1 MPAVKLPDLP
11 VSFPLAQIIARDLG
25 VRAAQVEAT
34 IALIEE
40 GATIPF
46 IARYRKERT
55 GGLDDTQ
62 LRKLA
67 ERFAYLTE
75 LQARRET
82 ILASVSEQG
91 KLTPPLERALWAA
104 ESKVELEDLYRPYKP
119 RRRTRAMIAR
129 EQGLEPLADKLLAC
143 AGDPETLAAA
153 FMDSATGVATVA
165 AALEGARDI
174 LIERMAETPSLAR
187 HARETVWTA
196 GELRSRLVK
205 GKQAEKF
212 RDYAEFAEPL
222 EKMPSHRALAMLR
235 GEKEGVLKVGV
246 GLQARKA
253 DTPRQAIARICQEFS
268 LPASGRAGHRWMQ
281 DTAEKAWSTK
291 LAKSGASDSLAR
303 LKARAETEA
312 IQVFSGN
319 LKDLLLAAP
328 AGKKTVMGIDP
339 GIRTGCKIAVVDAT
353 GKLLD
358 TATVYPHAPRN
369 DRAGALAVMARL
381 AAKHGVD
388 LVGVGN
394 GTAGRETDAL
404 VAELG
409 KTAPDLKLA
418 SLMVSEAGASV
429 YSASQ
434 LAADEFPGLD
444 VSLRGAVSIAR
455 RLQDPLAELV
465 KIDPKAIGV
474 GQYQHDVDQNALAR
488 SLDAV
493 VEDCVNAVGV
503 DVNTASAPLLTHVSG
518 LNATL
523 ASNIVAFRDQN
534 GPFQTRRQLMKVARM
549 GAKSFEQSAGFLRI
563 VDGRDPLD
571 GSAVH
576 PESYPLVEK
585 IAKATG
591 QTVKSL
597 IGNKPVLSRLKPED
611 FADQVFGVPTVRDV
625 IAELEKPGRDPRP
638 DFQTASFKDGV
649 HAITDLD
656 PGMKLEGVV
665 TNVTAFGA
673 FVDIGVHQ
681 DGLVHISQLS
691 DRFVDSPRDVVKA
704 GDVVQV
710 RVLEVDIEQKR
721 ISLSMKSP
729 ADAVAR
735 PASRKSP
742 SAPAR
747 KAGKPAAQ
755 PHTSSPFDVLKTLKP

>member
-25 VRAAQVEAT
+25 VREAQVEAT

-104 ESKVELEDLYRPYKP
+104 ETKVELEDLYRPYKP

-129 EQGLEPLADKLLAC
+129 EQGLEPLADQLLAC
-143 AGDPETLAAA
+143 AGNPETLAAA
-153 FMDSATGVATVA
+153 FMQSATEVTTAA

-187 HARETVWTA
+187 HARETVWAA
-196 GELRSRLVK
+196 GELSSRLVK

-212 RDYAEFAEPL
+212 RDYAEFSEPL
-222 EKMPSHRALAMLR
+222 EKMPSHRAFAMLR
-235 GEKEGVLKVGV
+235 GEKEGVLKVEV
-246 GLQARKA
+246 GIQARKA
-253 DTPRQAIARICQEFS
+253 DTPRQAISRICQEFGIH
-268 LPASGRAGHRWMQ
+268 AAGSAGNRWMQ
-281 DTAEKAWSTK
+281 ETAEKAWSSK

-303 LKARAETEA
+303 LKARAEAEA
-312 IQVFSGN
+312 IQVFSSN

-339 GIRTGCKIAVVDAT
+339 GIRSGCKIAVVDAT

-358 TATVYPHAPRN
+358 TATIYPHAPRN
-369 DRAGALAVMARL
+369 DRAGALAMMAQL

-474 GQYQHDVDQNALAR
+474 GQYQHDVDQTALAR

-534 GPFQTRRQLMKVARM
+534 GPFQTRKHLMKVARM

-563 VDGRDPLD
+563 VDGRNPLD

-576 PESYPLVEK
+576 PESYPLVEN

-597 IGNKPVLSRLKPED
+597 IGNKVVLSRLKPED
-611 FADQVFGVPTVRDV
+611 FADEVFGVPTVRDV

-649 HAITDLD
+649 NKITDLE
-656 PGMKLEGVV
+656 PRMRLEGVV

-691 DRFVDSPRDVVKA
+691 DSFVDSPRDVVKA

-710 RVLEVDIEQKR
+710 RVLEVDLEQKR

-729 ADAVAR
+729 AESDVS
-735 PASRKSP
+735 PASMKPP
-742 SAPAR
+742 SAQAR
-747 KAGKPAAQ
+747 KATKPAAMPQ
-755 PHTSSPFDVLKTLKP
+755 TSSPFDVLKTLKP